1 MSITTLPARVTGQSL
16 AATTPGRMMLALAVL
31 AALALGS
38 GAAALTVLGHIRQA
52 VQTIGYDAEP
62 SVVAA
67 QLIGARLAAMD
78 AAAIGDALTD
88 NGAASGTS
96 RTFRD
101 LLAALNATIVTAS
114 RNITYGEAEAA
125 PLRGLI
131 TDLERYLESLAENR
145 WMGRDS
151 AWLMVRRAHWSS
163 NLLNDTVLPHAA
175 ALEQANLGPL
185 ETEYAAYRSTSVALT
200 TFAIACFAMFLAALV
215 VTQVFLL
222 RRTHRLI
229 NVPLAAATLL
239 TAVAVAGFG
248 ASMLT
253 EQADTRA
260 AKQDAFDSIH
270 ALYGAKVAAYE
281 LRAERA
287 MWLLDPDT
295 RAENQA
301 RFMASA
307 RALLAVDSADVKATG
322 EMLDTLN
329 RALAIER
336 AGHAADAI
344 AAAPKLGG
352 LLGDELS
359 NVTFGVAER
368 QAATDTVVALLNY
381 LQTDREIRRLE
392 LSHNHEGAVI
402 LANSERPGGSV
413 AAFDTLDGALDRTI
427 AVNESEFRRRTGD
440 AIALLGWLPW
450 ATSFAL
456 AAALLLAGA
465 GIWQRWREY
474 R

>member
-1 MSITTLPARVTGQSL
+1 MSITTLPVRVAGRGL
-16 AATTPGRMMLALAVL
+16 AATTPGRMMLALAIL
-31 AALALGS
+31 AALAVGS
-38 GAAALTVLGHIRQA
+38 AVAALTVLGHMRAA

-96 RTFRD
+96 RAFRD
-101 LLAALNATIVTAS
+101 HLAALNATLVTAS
-114 RNITYGEAEAA
+114 HNITYGEAEAA
-125 PLRGLI
+125 PLRGLVAGV
-131 TDLERYLESLAENR
+131 ERYLESLAENR

-151 AWLMVRRAHWSS
+151 AWLTVRRAHWSS
-163 NLLNDTVLPHAA
+163 RLLNDTVLPDAV
-175 ALEQANLGPL
+175 ALEQANLEPL
-185 ETEYAAYRSTSVALT
+185 EAQYAAYQSSSVALAT
-200 TFAIACFAMFLAALV
+200 LSMACFAIFLAALV
-215 VTQVFLL
+215 ATQVFLL
-222 RRTHRLI
+222 RRTRRLVNI
-229 NVPLAAATLL
+229 PLATATVL
-239 TAVAVAGFG
+239 TAVAMAGFG
-248 ASMLT
+248 AAMLA

-287 MWLLDPDT
+287 MWLLDPAT
-295 RAENQA
+295 RTQNEA
-301 RFMASA
+301 RFTASA
-307 RALLAVDSADVKATG
+307 RALLAVDPSDVKATG
-322 EMLDTLN
+322 DMIDALN

-336 AGHAADAI
+336 AGRPADAL
-344 AAAPKLGG
+344 ATTPKLGG
-352 LLGDELS
+352 LLGDELA
-359 NVTFGVAER
+359 NITFGVAER
-368 QAATDTVVALLNY
+368 QPATDSVVALLNY
-381 LQTDREIRRLE
+381 LEIDREIRRLE
-392 LSHNHEGAVI
+392 LSHTHERAVI
-402 LANSERPGGSV
+402 LANSERSGGSV

-450 ATSFAL
+450 ATCLTL